1 MLTTDQ
7 MSQGSESS
15 ATQDTNACRWFY
27 YTRPTETQIAYLEQ
41 ELKVPVGYIH
51 DSLDIGER
59 VRIERNNGIIFV
71 VLRVSYFQGNLASV
85 PYITMP
91 VGVVLT
97 NEQIITICQVETD
110 VIQGLKDKSAT
121 SCEHFLLQLLLET
134 TIVFLRHLQQI
145 NQLVDETEERLKHST
160 RNKEVLQLLKYQK
173 CLVYFTTALR
183 ANELMLERLQKS
195 EWLVLNEAE
204 TALWEDVLIEQQ
216 QALELTSVAENIL
229 SQTMDAFASI
239 ISNNLNVVLEFLAA
253 ITIILALPTLVAS
266 FYGMNVSLP
275 FADSP
280 FAFSALVAISLLVSL
295 VVALIFVRRRWL

>member
-1 MLTTDQ
+1 
-7 MSQGSESS
+7 
-15 ATQDTNACRWFY
+15 
-27 YTRPTETQIAYLEQ
+27 
-41 ELKVPVGYIH
+41 
-51 DSLDIGER
+51 
-59 VRIERNNGIIFV
+59 
-71 VLRVSYFQGNLASV
+71 V

-110 VIQGLKDKSAT
+110 VIQGLKDKSAN

-134 TIVFLRHLQQI
+134 TIVFLRYLQQI
-145 NQLVDETEERLKHST
+145 NQLVDEAEERLKHST

-204 TALWEDVLIEQQ
+204 TALWEDVRIEQQ

-253 ITIILALPTLVAS
+253 ITIVLALPTLVAS
-266 FYGMNVSLP
+266 FYGMNVALP
-275 FADSP
+275 FEDSP
-280 FAFSALVAISLLVSL
+280 YAFSALVAISLLVSL